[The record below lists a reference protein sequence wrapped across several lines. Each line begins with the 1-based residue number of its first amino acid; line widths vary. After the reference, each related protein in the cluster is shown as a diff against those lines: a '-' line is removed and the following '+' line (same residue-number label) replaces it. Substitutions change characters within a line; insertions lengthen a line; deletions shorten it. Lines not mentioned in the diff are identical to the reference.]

1 MSFDD
6 LSRLENKFE
15 NIVNNNSVNDVFNY
29 IDELDDVEADEMLDW
44 LKDNNKSLYNRY
56 MRSADIV
63 DDFANSG
70 INMGNI
76 KSKAY
81 DQQIKEITN
90 ARYKGVNLT
99 TLITVIRTLGITI
112 DEFFK
117 SPLFDEEN
125 LDCD

>member
-1 MSFDD
+1 MRMKVSQAVATRIREI
-6 LSRLENKFE
+6 LAEKNMTQNRLE
-15 NIVNNNSVNDVFNY
+15 
-29 IDELDDVEADEMLDW
+29 M
-44 LKDNNKSLYNRY
+44 
-56 MRSADIV
+56 
-63 DDFANSG
+63 NSG
-70 INMGNI
+70 L
-76 KSKAY
+76 SKGTLTSLMY
-81 DQQIKEITN
+81 

>member
-1 MSFDD
+1 MKMKVSQAVATRIREI
-6 LSRLENKFE
+6 LAEKNMTQYRLE
-15 NIVNNNSVNDVFNY
+15 
-29 IDELDDVEADEMLDW
+29 M
-44 LKDNNKSLYNRY
+44 
-56 MRSADIV
+56 
-63 DDFANSG
+63 NSG
-70 INMGNI
+70 LSNGTLTSLM
-76 KSKAY
+76 Y
-81 DQQIKEITN
+81 

>member
-1 MSFDD
+1 MRVSQAVATRIREI
-6 LSRLENKFE
+6 LAEKNMTQYRLEMYYGLSKGT
-15 NIVNNNSVNDVFNY
+15 
-29 IDELDDVEADEMLDW
+29 LT
-44 LKDNNKSLYNRY
+44 SLMY
-56 MRSADIV
+56 
-63 DDFANSG
+63 
-70 INMGNI
+70 
-76 KSKAY
+76 
-81 DQQIKEITN
+81 

>member
-1 MSFDD
+1 MRMKVSQAGATRIREI
-6 LSRLENKFE
+6 LAEKNMTQYRLE
-15 NIVNNNSVNDVFNY
+15 
-29 IDELDDVEADEMLDW
+29 M
-44 LKDNNKSLYNRY
+44 
-56 MRSADIV
+56 
-63 DDFANSG
+63 NSG
-70 INMGNI
+70 L
-76 KSKAY
+76 SKGTLTSLMY
-81 DQQIKEITN
+81 